1 MACTPVLCYITELK
15 NLEVGRESLG
25 PSSPMMTHSFFP
37 SNLKHTQNILN
48 PSINL
53 SAKHCKL
60 VLKSPFLVF

>member
-1 MACTPVLCYITELK
+1 
-15 NLEVGRESLG
+15 
-25 PSSPMMTHSFFP
+25 MMTHSFFP